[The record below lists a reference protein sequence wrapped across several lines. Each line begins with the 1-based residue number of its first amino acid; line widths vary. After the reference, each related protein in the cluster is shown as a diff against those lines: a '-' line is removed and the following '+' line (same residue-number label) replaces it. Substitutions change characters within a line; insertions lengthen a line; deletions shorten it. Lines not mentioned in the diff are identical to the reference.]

1 MNDETTSE
9 AVFER
14 STLRVLAVALLGFS
28 AFTSPEA
35 RGGEPAKVTFTE
47 HVAPIVFENCAGCH
61 RPGRG
66 APFNLLSYRDV
77 KKRGD
82 FLSEVIGERQM
93 PPWPPAHGWGRF
105 QDERRLSDDQ
115 IATFDRWVA
124 TGMEEG
130 PADKLPKLPP
140 LVEGGWTLGE
150 PDMIVTLPEAF
161 EVPADGP
168 DIYQMFVL
176 PLNLTAD
183 QWVTAVEIHPTARS
197 VVHHAIYFLDDTGAA
212 RKLDEADPKPGFS
225 QMGFPRTGTLGGWAL
240 GATTRRLPM
249 GLAYPLSKGSDLVV
263 QIHFHPSGKV
273 EREQASFGLYFAKEK
288 PKKRLMGFQAP
299 TAFGL
304 ATELRTK
311 GIQPGEKDFTIHGAW
326 TAPFDVDLVSVGG
339 HAHYRC
345 ASMKAIAEL
354 PDGREEKLF
363 AIDDWDFRWQG
374 RYNFAEPV
382 RLPKGS
388 VVRTTLVY
396 DNSADNP
403 HNPTIP
409 PILVRWGEG
418 TNDEMGSINFAFVAV
433 DEADAASYRSL
444 GQRRAARGGA
454 GGRGGSFRNLGPAQR
469 MAIFSLLDADRDG
482 KLTGKEIPERMRA
495 FMELIDV
502 DKDGAVSRE
511 EVRSLP
517 SAPRE

>member
-1 MNDETTSE
+1 MNDETRCKVAGGRSIIAASA
-9 AVFER
+9 AVLFA
-14 STLRVLAVALLGFS
+14 LAALMS
-28 AFTSPEA
+28 VEA
-35 RGGEPAKVTFTE
+35 RAGEPAKPTFTE

-61 RPGRG
+61 RPGQG

-77 KKRGD
+77 KKRGE
-82 FLSEVIGERQM
+82 FLGEVIGDRQM
-93 PPWPPAHGWGRF
+93 PPWPPAHGWGKL
-105 QDERRLSDDQ
+105 QDERRLTDDQ
-115 IATFDRWVA
+115 IATFARWVE

-130 PADKLPKLPP
+130 PADKLPKPP
-140 LVEGGWTLGE
+140 PFVEGGWTLGE
-150 PDMIVTLPEAF
+150 PDMIVTMPEAF
-161 EVPADGP
+161 DVPADGP
-168 DIYQMFVL
+168 DVYQMFVM

-183 QWVTAVEIHPTARS
+183 QWVTAVEIHPSARS
-197 VVHHAIYFLDDTGAA
+197 VVHHALYFLDDTGGA

-225 QMGFPRTGTLGGWAL
+225 RMGFPRTGTLGGWAL

-273 EREQASFGLYFAKEK
+273 ERERASFGLYFAKEK
-288 PKKRLMGFQAP
+288 PRKRLMGFQAP

-304 ATELRTK
+304 GTELRTK
-311 GIQPGEKDFTIHGAW
+311 GIQPGEKDFTIHGEW

-345 ASMKAIAEL
+345 TSMKAVAEL

-382 RLPKGS
+382 RLPRGS
-388 VVRTTLVY
+388 VVRSTLVY

-403 HNPTIP
+403 RNPAVP

-418 TNDEMGSINFAFVAV
+418 TNDEMGSVTFAFVAV
-433 DEADAASYRSL
+433 DEADAASYRGL
-444 GQRRAARGGA
+444 GLRGGA
-454 GGRGGSFRNLGPAQR
+454 RAGVGGGGSGFRNLGPAQR

-482 KLTGKEIPERMRA
+482 KLAGKEIPERMRA
-495 FMELIDV
+495 FLELIDV
-502 DKDGAVSRE
+502 DKDGAISRE

-517 SAPRE
+517 SGSRE